1 MDCDSE
7 LPVWQSTK
15 PPDVQDTTLLIP
27 LFIKL
32 LEHLNFDIQ
41 AVMADAAYDSEDN
54 LKFVIG
60 NIHALPRI
68 ARNLGWEKLREIK
81 LSSTGSRIC

>member
-32 LEHLNFDIQ
+32 LGHFKFDIQ
-41 AVMADAAYDSEDN
+41 VVMADAAYDSEDN
-54 LKFVIG
+54 LKFFID
-60 NIHALPRI
+60 NLYALPRI
-68 ARNLGWEKLREIK
+68 ARN
-81 LSSTGSRIC
+81 